1 MNYLSCY
8 ESEEYKKYKRKL
20 LEDIKIYEEELKK
33 DIINIDNYTSIFIN
47 FSQQSNGYCNFLK
60 DNSILNKYIKIYFLK
75 RSGIT
80 YYIGPLYVDENKINK
95 IYSVIGHMKFDYYTD
110 YFEVINNYIKD
121 NSISDYL
128 IYY

>member
-1 MNYLSCY
+1 MNYLTCY

-80 YYIGPLYVDENKINK
+80 YYIGPLYVDEIKINK
-95 IYSVIGHMKFDYYTD
+95 IYSVIGHMTFDYYTD
-110 YFEVINNYIKD
+110 YLEVINNYIKD

>member
-1 MNYLSCY
+1 MNYLTCY

-33 DIINIDNYTSIFIN
+33 DIINIDNFTSIFIN
-47 FSQQSNGYCNFLK
+47 FSHQSNGYCNFLK
-60 DNSILNKYIKIYFLK
+60 DNSILNKYIKIFFLK
-75 RSGIT
+75 RTGIT
-80 YYIGPLYVDENKINK
+80 YYIGPLYVDQIKINK
-95 IYSVIGHMKFDYYTD
+95 IYSVIGHMTFDYYTD
-110 YFEVINNYIKD
+110 YLEVINNYIKD

>member
-1 MNYLSCY
+1 
-8 ESEEYKKYKRKL
+8 
-20 LEDIKIYEEELKK
+20 
-33 DIINIDNYTSIFIN
+33 
-47 FSQQSNGYCNFLK
+47 LK

-75 RSGIT
+75 RTGIT

-95 IYSVIGHMKFDYYTD
+95 IYSVIGHMTFDYYTD
-110 YFEVINNYIKD
+110 YLEVINNYIKD

>member
-1 MNYLSCY
+1 MNYLTCY

-33 DIINIDNYTSIFIN
+33 DIINIDNFTSIFIN

-80 YYIGPLYVDENKINK
+80 YYIGPLYVDQIKINK

-121 NSISDYL
+121 NSINDYL